1 MASVKPRLV
10 VRGRTQD
17 PIARLQTSEKAD
29 SQPARFSGGMWAII
43 LFVSSE
49 AMFFA
54 ALFTTYFYLRTKLPA
69 WEPVFGHKPGWE
81 GLPLANTIILV
92 ASSLTMQLGVWAI
105 RKNDRRMLKVWLAVT
120 FVMGAVFL
128 AGQGYEYLQLGF
140 LPVDGIFAATFF
152 TLTGFH
158 GAHVFGGVMFIGIC
172 LLRALKGQFSAN
184 RHLAVEAASIYWHF
198 VDVVWIG
205 LFTVIYII
213 G

>member
-1 MASVKPRLV
+1 MTIIKPRVV
-10 VRGRTQD
+10 VRGRTDD
-17 PIARLQTSEKAD
+17 PIARLQTSDTAD

-54 ALFTTYFYLRTKLPA
+54 ALFTTYFYLRTRLPD

-81 GLPLANTIILV
+81 GLPLANTVILV
-92 ASSLTMQLGVWAI
+92 GSSLTMQLGVWAI
-105 RKNDRRMLKVWLAVT
+105 RKGDRRMLRLWLAIT
-120 FVMGAVFL
+120 FLMGAVFL
-128 AGQGYEYLQLGF
+128 AGQGYEYTRLGF
-140 LPVDGIFAATFF
+140 LPADGIFAATFF

-158 GAHVFGGVMFIGIC
+158 GAHVFGGVMFIGLC
-172 LLRALKGQFSAN
+172 LLRAMKGQFSAN

-205 LFTVIYII
+205 LFTVIYVI

>member
-1 MASVKPRLV
+1 MTVIKPRVV
-10 VRGRTQD
+10 VRGRTDD
-17 PIARLQTSEKAD
+17 PIARLQTSDKAE
-29 SQPARFSGGMWAII
+29 SQPARFSSGMWVII

-54 ALFTTYFYLRTKLPA
+54 ALFTTYFYLRTKLLA
-69 WEPVFGHKPGWE
+69 WEPVFGHKPGWD
-81 GLPLANTIILV
+81 GLPLVITIILV
-92 ASSLTMQLGVWAI
+92 SSSFTMQFAVLAI
-105 RKNDRRMLKVWLAVT
+105 RKNDRRMFRIWLAIT
-120 FVMGAVFL
+120 FFLGATFL
-128 AGQGYEYLQLGF
+128 SGQAYEYANLGF

-158 GAHVFGGVMFIGIC
+158 GAHVFGGLLFIGLC

-205 LFTVIYII
+205 LFTTIYVI

>member
-1 MASVKPRLV
+1 MAIIKPRVV
-10 VRGRTQD
+10 VRGRTDD

-54 ALFTTYFYLRTKLPA
+54 ALFTTYFYLRTKLPS
-69 WEPVFGHKPGWE
+69 WEPVFAHKPGWE
-81 GLPLANTIILV
+81 GLPLIITIILV
-92 ASSLTMQLGVWAI
+92 SSSFTMQFAVWAV
-105 RKNDRRMLKVWLAVT
+105 RKNDHRMLRIWLAVT
-120 FVMGAVFL
+120 AALGAIFL
-128 AGQGYEYLQLGF
+128 AGQAYEYATLGF
-140 LPVDGIFAATFF
+140 LPTNSIFAATFF

-158 GAHVFGGVMFIGIC
+158 GLHVLGGLLFIALC
-172 LLRALKGQFSAN
+172 LFRALKGHFSAH

-198 VDVVWIG
+198 VDIVWIG
-205 LFTVIYII
+205 LFTTIYVV